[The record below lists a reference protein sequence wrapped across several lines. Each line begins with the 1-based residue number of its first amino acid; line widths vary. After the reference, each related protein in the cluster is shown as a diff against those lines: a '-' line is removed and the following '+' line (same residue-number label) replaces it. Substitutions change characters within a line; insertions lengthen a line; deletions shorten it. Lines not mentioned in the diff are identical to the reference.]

1 MTGYEIVEHTA
12 DVGIRARARS
22 LAELFEQATLGLL
35 EITGALDAAIGEPV
49 AVSATGRDLASVLV
63 AWLEE
68 VLYLQDAK
76 DNVITAVEVG
86 DVSDRTVTG
95 TVWVRPRDE
104 SLEGTAVKAVTY
116 HQLAVDHDE
125 DGWSAR
131 VFFDI

>member
-12 DVGIRARARS
+12 DVGIRARAS
-22 LAELFEQATLGLL
+22 TLAELFEQATLGLL
-35 EITGALDAAIGEPV
+35 EITGALDAATGEPV
-49 AVSATGRDLASVLV
+49 PITASGRDLASVLV

-76 DNVITAVEVG
+76 DNVITAVEVT
-86 DVSDRTVTG
+86 DVSDRTVRG
-95 TVWVRPRDE
+95 TVWVRARAA

-116 HQLAVDHDE
+116 HQLSVEHDDH
-125 DGWSAR
+125 GWSAR

>member
-12 DVGIRARARS
+12 DVGIRARASS

-35 EITGALDAAIGEPV
+35 EITGALDAATGEPV
-49 AVSATGRDLASVLV
+49 PVTANGRDLASVLV

-68 VLYLQDAK
+68 VLFLQDAK
-76 DNVITAVEVG
+76 DNVITALEVT
-86 DVSDRTVTG
+86 DVSDRAVRG
-95 TVWVRPRDE
+95 TVWVTARDA

-116 HQLAVDHDE
+116 HQLAVEHDD
-125 DGWSAR
+125 DGWWAR